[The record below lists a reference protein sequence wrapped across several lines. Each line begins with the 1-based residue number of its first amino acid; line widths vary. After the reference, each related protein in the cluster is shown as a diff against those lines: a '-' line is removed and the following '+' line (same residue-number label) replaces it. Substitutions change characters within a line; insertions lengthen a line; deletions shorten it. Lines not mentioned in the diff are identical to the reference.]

1 MPRKGRFF
9 MGCVGVSFLLFLA
22 GCGKICLMSCIEK
35 NVDVLNRV
43 KVQLGGGRD
52 VVSRLIVILI
62 GFGVNNLVLFV
73 GEVRA

>member
-43 KVQLGGGRD
+43 KVQLGARCRVAVD
-52 VVSRLIVILI
+52 SYI
-62 GFGVNNLVLFV
+62 
-73 GEVRA
+73 

>member
-43 KVQLGGGRD
+43 KVQLGGGAMSCR
-52 VVSRLIVILI
+52 
-62 GFGVNNLVLFV
+62 G
-73 GEVRA
+73 

>member
-43 KVQLGGGRD
+43 KVQLGGV

>member
-9 MGCVGVSFLLFLA
+9 YGMRWCVVLSFLA

-43 KVQLGGGRD
+43 KVQLGGV

-62 GFGVNNLVLFV
+62 GFGVNNFVLFV

>member
-22 GCGKICLMSCIEK
+22 GCGKNWLMSCIEK
-35 NVDVLNRV
+35 NVDVLNRLR
-43 KVQLGGGRD
+43 VQLGGGD
-52 VVSRLIVILI
+52 VVSRLMVILI

-73 GEVRA
+73 REVRA

>member
-1 MPRKGRFF
+1 

-43 KVQLGGGRD
+43 NVQLGGD

>member
-35 NVDVLNRV
+35 NVGVLNRV
-43 KVQLGGGRD
+43 KVQLGGD